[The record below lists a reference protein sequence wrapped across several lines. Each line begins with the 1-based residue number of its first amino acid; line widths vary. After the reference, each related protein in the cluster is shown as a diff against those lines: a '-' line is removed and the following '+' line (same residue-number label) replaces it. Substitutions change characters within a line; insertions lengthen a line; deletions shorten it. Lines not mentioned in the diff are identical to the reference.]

1 MDAAREVYGAQYPLV
16 SRYVDILT
24 STGVEW
30 GLLGP
35 READKVWDRHIL
47 NCAALS
53 ELIAINSSVADVG
66 SGAGLPGIPLAL
78 LRPDLRVTLLE
89 PLLRRSTFLAQTV
102 EELGIADRIQVVR
115 SRAEDH
121 HQSYDVV
128 VARAVAPLDRLI
140 GWCNPL
146 RAAGGVILA
155 LKGESAA
162 RRGRGSQTA
171 IEGRPPESRDPHSPS
186 PPKYGARQPWYASA
200 SDGHCTSG
208 RRVRA
213 ELVEARA
220 CPSTGSGRR
229 TT

>member
-1 MDAAREVYGAQYPLV
+1 MDAAREVYGSQFPVV

-24 STGVEW
+24 SRGVEW

-35 READKVWDRHIL
+35 READRVWDRHIL

-53 ELIAINSSVADVG
+53 SLIAPDRSVADVG

-78 LRPDLRVTLLE
+78 LRSDLRVTLIE
-89 PLLRRSTFLAQTV
+89 PLLRRFTFLAETV
-102 EELGIADRIQVVR
+102 DQLGIADRVEVIR

-140 GWCNPL
+140 GWCDAL
-146 RAAGGVILA
+146 RTKGGLILA

-162 RRGRGSQTA
+162 EEVA
-171 IEGRPPESRDPHSPS
+171 AAE
-186 PPKYGARQPWYASA
+186 RQLDAAGLVAEVLS
-200 SDGHCTSG
+200 
-208 RRVRA
+208 VRA
-213 ELVEARA
+213 HPDVDAATVVSVRDRE
-220 CPSTGSGRR
+220 PG
-229 TT
+229 